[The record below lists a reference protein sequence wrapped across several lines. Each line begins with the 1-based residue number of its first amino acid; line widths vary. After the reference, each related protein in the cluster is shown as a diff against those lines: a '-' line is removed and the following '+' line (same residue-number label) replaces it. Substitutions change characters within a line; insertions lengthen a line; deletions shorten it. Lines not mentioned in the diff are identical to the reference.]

1 MWDAVRVITGRRQEL
16 PAVEGVT
23 AESLN
28 QHYVKISTDAHY
40 QQPKY
45 KTAVTQ
51 SFDECRYMSDWNM
64 FRILDSL
71 PHTATG
77 LDNLPSWFYDLAH
90 LYSATLWSDFLT
102 YQLRR
107 YAVEECCN
115 MSSP

>member
-71 PHTATG
+71 PTQPLVWTIC
-77 LDNLPSWFYDLAH
+77 
-90 LYSATLWSDFLT
+90 
-102 YQLRR
+102 RR
-107 YAVEECCN
+107 GFMTWRTCILQ
-115 MSSP
+115 PFGQTF